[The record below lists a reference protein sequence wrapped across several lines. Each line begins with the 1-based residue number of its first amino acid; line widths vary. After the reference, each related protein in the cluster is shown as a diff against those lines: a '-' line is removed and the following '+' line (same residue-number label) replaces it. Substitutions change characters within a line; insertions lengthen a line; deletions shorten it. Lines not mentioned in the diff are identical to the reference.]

1 MTYGFRPENWP
12 AFQAE
17 LLERAITVADI
28 EKIEFRPRIPH
39 VARITL
45 PHRAEIAQGMLEI
58 TVTLRSGAG
67 RVVEPEPNPIGTEFL
82 ARRGRQA
89 DAVRARR

>member
-39 VARITL
+39 LARTTL
-45 PHRAEIAQGMLEI
+45 PQRAEIAQTEVEI
-58 TVTLRSGAG
+58 TVTLRSG
-67 RVVEPEPNPIGTEFL
+67 RVESWSQSQT
-82 ARRGRQA
+82 Q
-89 DAVRARR
+89 

>member
-28 EKIEFRPRIPH
+28 EKIEFRPRIP
-39 VARITL
+39 
-45 PHRAEIAQGMLEI
+45 RAEIAQGMVEI
-58 TVTLRSGAG
+58 TVTLRSG
-67 RVVEPEPNPIGTEFL
+67 RVESWSQSQT
-82 ARRGRQA
+82 Q
-89 DAVRARR
+89 

>member
-28 EKIEFRPRIPH
+28 EKIEFRPRTSH
-39 VARITL
+39 LARLTL
-45 PHRAEIAQGMLEI
+45 PHHAEIAQSTVEI
-58 TVTLRSGAG
+58 TVTLRSG
-67 RVVEPEPNPIGTEFL
+67 RVESWSQSQT
-82 ARRGRQA
+82 Q
-89 DAVRARR
+89 

>member
-28 EKIEFRPRIPH
+28 EKIEFRPPR
-39 VARITL
+39 RT
-45 PHRAEIAQGMLEI
+45 EIAQGMVEI
-58 TVTLRSGAG
+58 TVTLRSG
-67 RVVEPEPNPIGTEFL
+67 RVESWSQSQT
-82 ARRGRQA
+82 Q
-89 DAVRARR
+89 

>member
-39 VARITL
+39 VARITY
-45 PHRAEIAQGMLEI
+45 RI
-58 TVTLRSGAG
+58 
-67 RVVEPEPNPIGTEFL
+67 
-82 ARRGRQA
+82 ARRSLREW
-89 DAVRARR
+89 

>member
-28 EKIEFRPRIPH
+28 EKIEFRPRTSQL
-39 VARITL
+39 ARLTL
-45 PHRAEIAQGMLEI
+45 PHHTEIAQGMVEI
-58 TVTLRSGAG
+58 TVTLRSG
-67 RVVEPEPNPIGTEFL
+67 RVESWSQSHT
-82 ARRGRQA
+82 Q
-89 DAVRARR
+89 

>member
-58 TVTLRSGAG
+58 TVTLRSG
-67 RVVEPEPNPIGTEFL
+67 RVESWSQSQT
-82 ARRGRQA
+82 Q
-89 DAVRARR
+89 